1 MWKCLYEKLP
11 NIRYASYGAG
21 CSRTTVY
28 FLHEETVLTEDTVPA
43 DALTEVLNT
52 ALAKDAVSFEQYD
65 KAWSLAVSKGLAQP
79 HVVADTE
86 SPQTDPLIYDLLEK
100 LNTELAELDCN
111 VKLMPCFVV
120 RSNAG
125 TPVTIVKG
133 VNVLKM
139 CDEAYATLPWKLRY
153 APNENRRQYA
163 YTTHALSWLM
173 RYNE

>member
-1 MWKCLYEKLP
+1 M
-11 NIRYASYGAG
+11 
-21 CSRTTVY
+21 
-28 FLHEETVLTEDTVPA
+28 TEDTVPA

-65 KAWSLAVSKGLAQP
+65 KAWSLAVSKGLAP
-79 HVVADTE
+79 HRSVGNFAKQAV
-86 SPQTDPLIYDLLEK
+86 DPLIYDMLEK

-111 VKLMPCFVV
+111 VKLTPCFVV

-125 TPVTIVKG
+125 TPVTVVKG
-133 VNVLKM
+133 VNVLAM

-163 YTTHALSWLM
+163 YTQNATAWLM
-173 RYNE
+173 RYHE